1 MATQVGEAVIKLSF
15 DGKSV
20 TSSLSKVES
29 EAEGSSGKILGK
41 LKTLGKT
48 AGVVAAG
55 ITVAGIKAIGTITK
69 TAIEGFA
76 QYEQLVGGVDTL
88 FKDASD
94 TVQKYAM
101 ESFKTAQISAN
112 EYMDTV
118 TSFSASLIQSLG
130 GDTQKAA
137 EYANQ
142 AIIDMSDNANKM
154 GTSMDMIQ
162 NAYQGFAK
170 QNYTMLDNL
179 KLGYGGTRGEMK
191 RLLEDAEKIS
201 GVHYELGNFADMTQA
216 IHVIQE
222 ELGIAGTSAQE
233 ASHTIQGSLNS
244 MRAAWKNLIV
254 GVADDQ
260 QDFGKLMDDFVS
272 SAGTFLEN
280 IIPRI
285 KETLPRVAQLIKE
298 ITPLIIELLPELI
311 TELTPALI
319 DATVQIALALV
330 NNLPNLV
337 TMLIPPLINA
347 VFQIFTALI
356 LKIPELML
364 SLLNAIVQSIPAVV
378 SGLVSGFINQFSQ
391 LSAIGD
397 ALLGFFNGV
406 WESLVNGAS
415 AVWENIMNIFGSV
428 AEFFG
433 NIFGSAWEAV
443 KNVFSTGGKIFMG
456 IVDGI
461 TEAFRNIVNA
471 IIGGINHVVAIP
483 FNAINGFLSF
493 LKGIDILGIKP
504 FDWVGTIDVPQIP
517 MLAEGGFV
525 NGTTGAIIGEE
536 GAEVVLPLESNTGNW
551 AGLLATTL
559 AEEMSLQG
567 NSGTVNVYMDNK
579 INNKLDAEEIGQIM
593 IQSIRRAV

>member
-154 GTSMDMIQ
+154 GTSMEMIQ

-233 ASHTIQGSLNS
+233 ASHTIQGSLNA
-244 MRAAWKNLIV
+244 MRSAWKNLIV

-319 DATVQIALALV
+319 DASVQIALALV

>member
-29 EAEGSSGKILGK
+29 EAESSSGKILGK

-154 GTSMDMIQ
+154 GTSMEMIQ

-233 ASHTIQGSLNS
+233 ASHTIQGSLNAMKS
-244 MRAAWKNLIV
+244 AWKNLIV

-319 DATVQIALALV
+319 DASVQIALALV

-364 SLLNAIVQSIPAVV
+364 SLLNAIVQSIPSVV

-567 NSGTVNVYMDNK
+567 NTGTVNVYMDNK

>member
-29 EAEGSSGKILGK
+29 EAESSSGKILGK

-154 GTSMDMIQ
+154 GTSMEMIQ

-233 ASHTIQGSLNS
+233 ASHTIQGSLNA
-244 MRAAWKNLIV
+244 MRSAWKNLIV

-567 NSGTVNVYMDNK
+567 NTGTVNVYMDNK
-579 INNKLDAEEIGQIM
+579 INNKLDAEEIGQVM